1 MPSQLRLPLDLAPS
15 HARSDFVISPANRE
29 AVDML
34 DAWPAWP
41 AGRLALIGPPGSGK
55 SHLVKDWA
63 TAVGAVDASGART
76 ASELAGHALYL
87 EAADEASSE
96 RLFHLLNLAGA
107 QDTTLLL
114 TSNLRPAVW
123 RADIPDLRSRLNAL
137 TVAELGEP
145 DDALLAGVL
154 RKLFKDRL
162 IRPAEDVFPYLLKRM
177 ERSVVAARDL
187 VARIDDAASDAGR
200 DINRTLVRQF
210 FENEPE
216 SLNLFEP

>member
-1 MPSQLRLPLDLAPS
+1 
-15 HARSDFVISPANRE
+15 
-29 AVDML
+29 ML

-41 AGRLALIGPPGSGK
+41 GGRLALVGPPGSGK
-55 SHLVKDWA
+55 SHLLKDWA
-63 TAVGAVDASGART
+63 NSVGAVDASGAET
-76 ASELAGHALYL
+76 PSDLAGRALFL
-87 EAADEASSE
+87 EAAEEAPSE

-107 QDTTLLL
+107 QGTTLLL
-114 TSNLRPAVW
+114 SARTRPGVW
-123 RADIPDLRSRLNAL
+123 TAEIPDLRSRLNAL
-137 TVAELGEP
+137 TVAELGDP

-162 IRPAEDVFPYLLKRM
+162 IRPAEDVIPYLLKRM
-177 ERSVVAARDL
+177 DRSVAAARDL
-187 VARIDDAASDAGR
+187 VARIDDAASAAGR